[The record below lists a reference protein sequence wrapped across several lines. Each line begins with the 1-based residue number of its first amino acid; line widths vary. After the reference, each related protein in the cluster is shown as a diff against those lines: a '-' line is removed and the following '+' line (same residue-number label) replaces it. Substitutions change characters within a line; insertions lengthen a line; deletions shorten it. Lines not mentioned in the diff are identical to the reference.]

1 MLVHNIKF
9 GMNIKFE
16 AVDAYCDD
24 AWDKYA
30 EPFYISISSS
40 VSGSSTSVDPPYS
53 SGSWF
58 FGVDAVLLLLVLAA
72 LDALGASAQI
82 SSSLSSPLSFLS
94 RKKLLVE
101 ISETWW
107 VKAITSKW

>member
-53 SGSWF
+53 SGS
-58 FGVDAVLLLLVLAA
+58 
-72 LDALGASAQI
+72 
-82 SSSLSSPLSFLS
+82 
-94 RKKLLVE
+94 
-101 ISETWW
+101 
-107 VKAITSKW
+107 